1 MARTFTLPNV
11 ETVTYGKG
19 AYESLGDIVRAC
31 GAKRPAAI
39 MSGSLAGTE
48 VEESLRTQFGDALVG
63 VHSSTPQ
70 HVPRAA
76 VLHAAAM
83 ARDGGA
89 DSVISIGGGTPIDCA
104 KAVAMCLA
112 TGITEP
118 EGFEEYRVRFTY
130 PDHYE
135 VPDIPGPIIPHIAVP
150 TTLSAGEHTGLAG
163 VTDEVTHAKCAYTA
177 PGLTPTAVVLDP
189 DVAGRT
195 PAWLWAAS
203 GIRALDH
210 AIEGI
215 LSARSMPIAD
225 ALGSEALRL
234 LAQNLPHSTENPH
247 DGDARTNCLLASW
260 MSIFAA
266 TNVGMGLSHGIGHQ
280 LAAEFDMTHGVTS
293 AIMLPHVMEFNAA
306 LTQPQLRRIAEAMG
320 HDTRG
325 LDDTA
330 AARQAISAV
339 RTLVT
344 RLGVTDTISAAGGRR
359 DALPD
364 LAERIMGDSAVA
376 ASRRPVSR
384 EDILTLLE
392 AAW

>member
-1 MARTFTLPNV
+1 MARTFILPSV
-11 ETVTYGKG
+11 DTVTYGDG
-19 AYESLGDIVRAC
+19 AFDTVKNTLGAHGGR
-31 GAKRPAAI
+31 RPLAI

-48 VEESLRTQFGDALVG
+48 VEQSLRDQFGDALVG
-63 VHSSTPQ
+63 VYSDTPQ

-76 VLHAAAM
+76 VLRATAL

-89 DSVISIGGGTPIDCA
+89 DSIISIGGGTPIDCA

-112 TGITEP
+112 AGIVEP
-118 EGFEEYRVRFTY
+118 ADFEQYRVRFTY
-130 PDHYE
+130 PDVYE
-135 VPDIPGPIIPHIAVP
+135 VPDIPGPLIPHLAVP

-177 PGLTPTAVVLDP
+177 PGLTPIAVVLDP
-189 DVAGRT
+189 GVAART

-215 LSARSMPIAD
+215 LSARSMPMAD

-234 LAQNLPHSTENPH
+234 LSANLVHSTENPL
-247 DGDARTNCLLASW
+247 DTQARTNCLLGSW
-260 MSIFAA
+260 LSIFPA

-293 AIMLPHVMEFNAA
+293 AIMLPHVMDFNEA
-306 LTQPQLRRIAEAMG
+306 LTRPQLRRIAEAMG
-320 HDTRG
+320 RDTRD
-325 LDDTA
+325 LDDA
-330 AARQAISAV
+330 EAARHAIAAV
-339 RTLVT
+339 RDLVT
-344 RLGVTDTISAAGGRR
+344 RLGVTDTISAAGGHR
-359 DALPD
+359 DALPA

-376 ASRRPVSR
+376 ASRRPVTQDDVQR
-384 EDILTLLE
+384 LLE

>member
-1 MARTFTLPNV
+1 MARTFTIPNV
-11 ETVTYGKG
+11 DTVTYGDG
-19 AYESLGDIVRAC
+19 AFDTLRDIVRAH
-31 GAKRPAAI
+31 GGRRPAAI

-48 VEESLRTQFGDALVG
+48 VEESLRDQFGESLVG

-76 VLHAAAM
+76 VLQAAAM

-104 KAVAMCLA
+104 KAVAMCIA
-112 TGITEP
+112 AGITES
-118 EGFEEYRVRFTY
+118 EDFEKYRVRFTY
-130 PDHYE
+130 PDVYE
-135 VPDIPGPIIPHIAVP
+135 VPKIPGPIIPHIAVP

-177 PGLTPTAVVLDP
+177 PGLTPIAVVLDP
-189 DVAGRT
+189 DVAART

-215 LSARSMPIAD
+215 LSARSMPMAD
-225 ALGSEALRL
+225 ALGGEALRL
-234 LAQNLPHSTENPH
+234 LSANLVHSTDNPL
-247 DGDARTNCLLASW
+247 DGEARTNCLLASW
-260 MSIFAA
+260 LSIFAA

-293 AIMLPHVMEFNAA
+293 AIMLPHVMKFNAA
-306 LTQPQLRRIAEAMG
+306 LTQPQLRHIAEAMG
-320 HDTRG
+320 CDTRD
-325 LDDTA
+325 LDDA
-330 AARQAISAV
+330 DAARQAILAV
-339 RTLVT
+339 RNLVT
-344 RLGVTDTISAAGGRR
+344 RLGVTDTISAAGGHR
-359 DALPD
+359 DILPV

-376 ASRRPVSR
+376 ASRRPVSQN
-384 EDILTLLE
+384 DILTLLE

>member
-1 MARTFTLPNV
+1 
-11 ETVTYGKG
+11 
-19 AYESLGDIVRAC
+19 
-31 GAKRPAAI
+31 

-48 VEESLRTQFGDALVG
+48 VEESLRGQFGDALVG

-70 HVPRAA
+70 HVPRSA
-76 VLHAAAM
+76 VLQAAAM

-89 DSVISIGGGTPIDCA
+89 DSLISIGGGTPIDCA

-118 EGFEEYRVRFTY
+118 GGFEEYRVRFTY
-130 PDHYE
+130 PDVYE
-135 VPDIPGPIIPHIAVP
+135 VPEIPGPIVPHIAVP

-163 VTDEVTHAKCAYTA
+163 VTDEATHAKCAYTA

-234 LAQNLPHSTENPH
+234 LTENLPHSTDNPH

-325 LDDTA
+325 LDDATA
-330 AARQAISAV
+330 AGQAIAAV
-339 RTLVT
+339 RNLIT
-344 RLGVTDTISAAGGRR
+344 RLGVTDTISAAGGHR

-376 ASRRPVSR
+376 ASRRPVTR
-384 EDILTLLE
+384 EDILTLLK

>member
-1 MARTFTLPNV
+1 MARTFTIPNTD
-11 ETVTYGKG
+11 TVTYGDG
-19 AYESLGDIVRAC
+19 AFAGVADILHAH
-31 GAKRPAAI
+31 GARRPLAI

-48 VEESLRTQFGDALVG
+48 VEHSLRDQFGDALVG
-63 VHSSTPQ
+63 VHSDTPQ

-76 VLHAAAM
+76 VLRAAAT

-112 TGITEP
+112 AGITEP
-118 EGFEEYRVRFTY
+118 AGFEDYRVRFTY
-130 PDHYE
+130 PDKYE
-135 VPDIPGPIIPHIAVP
+135 VPEIPGPLVPHLAVP

-163 VTDEVTHAKCAYTA
+163 VTDETTHEKCAYTA
-177 PGLTPTAVVLDP
+177 PGLTPIAVVLDP

-215 LSARSMPIAD
+215 LSARAMPIAD
-225 ALGSEALRL
+225 ALGGEALRL
-234 LAQNLPHSTENPH
+234 LSTNLVHSTENP
-247 DGDARTNCLLASW
+247 DDAEARTNCLLGSW
-260 MSIFAA
+260 LSIFAA

-293 AIMLPHVMEFNAA
+293 AIMLPHVMEFNEA
-306 LTQPQLRRIAEAMG
+306 LTRPQLRRIAEAMG
-320 HDTRG
+320 RDTRD
-325 LDDTA
+325 LDDA
-330 AARQAISAV
+330 EAARQAIAAV
-339 RTLVT
+339 RDLVT
-344 RLGVTDTISAAGGRR
+344 RLGVTNTISAAGGQR
-359 DALPD
+359 DVLPE
-364 LAERIMGDSAVA
+364 LAERIMGDAAVA
-376 ASRRPVSR
+376 ASRRPVTP
-384 EDILTLLE
+384 EDVQRLLE

>member
-1 MARTFTLPNV
+1 MARTFTIPNV
-11 ETVTYGKG
+11 DTVTYGDG
-19 AYESLGDIVRAC
+19 AFDAVKDIMRTH
-31 GAKRPAAI
+31 GGRRPAAI

-48 VEESLRTQFGDALVG
+48 VEESLRVQFGDALVG
-63 VHSSTPQ
+63 VHSSIPQ

-76 VLHAAAM
+76 VLEAAAM

-112 TGITEP
+112 TGITES
-118 EGFEEYRVRFTY
+118 EDFEKYRVRFTY
-130 PDHYE
+130 PDVYE
-135 VPDIPGPIIPHIAVP
+135 VPEIPGPIIPHIAVP

-163 VTDEVTHAKCAYTA
+163 VTDEVTHTKCAYTA
-177 PGLTPTAVVLDP
+177 PGLTPIAVVLDP
-189 DVAGRT
+189 GVAART

-210 AIEGI
+210 AVEGI
-215 LSARSMPIAD
+215 LSARSMPMAD
-225 ALGSEALRL
+225 ALGGEALRL
-234 LAQNLPHSTENPH
+234 LTANLVHSTENPH
-247 DGDARTNCLLASW
+247 DAEARTNCLLASW
-260 MSIFAA
+260 LSIFAA

-306 LTQPQLRRIAEAMG
+306 LTQPELRRIAEAMG
-320 HDTRG
+320 RDTRA
-325 LDDTA
+325 LDDDS

-339 RTLVT
+339 QDLVT
-344 RLGVTDTISAAGGRR
+344 RLGVTNTISAAGGNR
-359 DALPD
+359 DALPT
-364 LAERIMGDSAVA
+364 LADHIMGDSAVA
-376 ASRRPVSR
+376 ASRRPVSKV
-384 EDILTLLE
+384 DILTLLE